1 MASNEQG
8 AERTG
13 HCYCGSLTVT
23 ARGEPV
29 DVYACSCS
37 DCPSGAAAVHFPTRL
52 FIPSPR

>member
-8 AERTG
+8 AERT
-13 HCYCGSLTVT
+13 GSLTVT

-29 DVYACSCS
+29 DFYACSCS